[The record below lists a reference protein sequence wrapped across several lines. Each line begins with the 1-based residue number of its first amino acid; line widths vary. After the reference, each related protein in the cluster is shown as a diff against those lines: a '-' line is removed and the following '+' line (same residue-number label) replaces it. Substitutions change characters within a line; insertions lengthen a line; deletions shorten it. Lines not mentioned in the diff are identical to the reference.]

1 VAFLRNGHQVEE
13 YSYEDLMLE
22 NGSKSFLSSEV
33 VLLSC
38 GGKAINAIIDVIKK
52 YHKNVG
58 KRPVI
63 ITNFPGIVVESQ
75 LEAFITRLRSDFV
88 LLNSRKDEKIYRKV
102 CKVFGIEFNGFMIGA
117 LWHTTC
123 LEKNLKKNRAATIFY
138 EQEQVPK
145 EYSDRVVVA
154 QTLLKLAEQNPN
166 RFFYIKNRGNELVD
180 TSIFSI
186 LQSLVIKL
194 PDNIGIFNG
203 DVEEALLASDRCIT
217 VSSSV
222 ALEALL
228 CEQHVIL
235 INVGDLKDNHL
246 EFFKSSGLLVAPSD
260 LNSATTKKANHQ
272 WLFENV
278 SNPNKY
284 IDTFMS
290 VLHDSTKHMTQPVSE
305 IVVQRLYIRAGL
317 LLSFPFTYLSNFF
330 WIDKKVN
337 SALNVIQGERYV

>member
-1 VAFLRNGHQVEE
+1 MAFLRNGHQVEE
-13 YSYEDLMLE
+13 YSYEDLILE
-22 NGSKSFLSSEV
+22 HDSKSFLSSEI

-38 GGKAINAIIDVIKK
+38 GGKAINAIIDIIKK
-52 YHKNVG
+52 HHDDVG
-58 KRPVI
+58 KRPII

-88 LLNSRKDEKIYRKV
+88 LLNSRKDEKIYRKI
-102 CKVFGIEFNGFMIGA
+102 CKIFGTEFNGFMIGA

-123 LEKNLKKNRAATIFY
+123 FEKSQKKDRAATIFY

-154 QTLLKLAEQNPN
+154 QTLLKLAEQSPS
-166 RFFYIKNRGNELVD
+166 RFFYIKNRGNELVG

-203 DVEEALLASDRCIT
+203 DVEEALLSSDRCIT

-222 ALEALL
+222 ALEAIL

-235 INVGDLKDNHL
+235 LNVGDLKDNHL

-260 LNSATTKKANHQ
+260 LSSTTTKKANPQ

-290 VLHDSTKHMTQPVSE
+290 VLHDSTKCMTQPVGE
-305 IVVQRLYIRAGL
+305 IFSKRLYIRAAL
-317 LLSFPFTYLSNFF
+317 LLNFPLTYLSNFF

-337 SALNVIQGERYV
+337 SALNVIQGERHV